1 MVYAARRRTVVYV
14 GRVADVQAAAAK
26 RAACLAPY
34 NKINV
39 LYILR
44 YVRFAMPYRD

>member
-1 MVYAARRRTVVYV
+1 MVYAAERRTVVYV
-14 GRVADVQAAAAK
+14 GGVADAQAAAAK

-39 LYILR
+39 LYILH
-44 YVRFAMPYRD
+44 YVRFAMPYND